1 VSDPRKK
8 IVEDGYNTIAEHY
21 LDWSGRIED
30 DPRKRFLSEFSQ
42 LLPVG
47 ALVLELGCG
56 AGEPSTRLLA
66 QRFNVIGLDISVAQL
81 RLAEHGVPSA
91 RFVRADMSNV
101 SFPTS
106 TFAGI
111 SALYSILHLPR
122 DEHRELF
129 HRIAEW
135 LEPGG
140 YFLAVLGTGGS
151 VDWTGEW
158 LGVPMFFSS
167 HDVETNRKL
176 LLAAGFEILRDE
188 VVELFEPEGRVTFQW
203 VLAHKP

>member
-1 VSDPRKK
+1 MGDPRKK
-8 IVEDGYNTIAEHY
+8 IVEDGYNAIAEEH
-21 LDWSGRIED
+21 LDWIGRIEG
-30 DPRKRFLSEFSQ
+30 DPRERFLFEFSQ

-56 AGEPSTRLLA
+56 AGEPSTQLLA
-66 QRFNVIGLDISVAQL
+66 ERFNVIGVDISAAQL
-81 RLAEHGVPSA
+81 RLAEQGAPSA

-111 SALYSILHLPR
+111 SAFYSISHLPR
-122 DEHRELF
+122 DEHGELF

-140 YFLAVLGTGGS
+140 YFLAALGTGGS
-151 VDWTGEW
+151 IDWTGEW

-167 HDVETNRKL
+167 HGVETNREL

-188 VVELFEPEGRVTFQW
+188 VVEMFEPEGKATFQW
-203 VLAHKP
+203 VLAHTP